1 MSTLLD
7 DIAAATKGKS
17 FKTYKYGFDGIDVPR
32 FDYDDHRHQ
41 ITWKSYGETAYL
53 PKPKNM
59 KPMADTYLEGP
70 SLFSYFLDGSRK
82 AYKVDDMAYRN
93 QVYPIIA
100 GQVGVGCCTREDMEM
115 KPL

>member
-41 ITWKSYGETAYL
+41 ITWESYGETAYIT
-53 PKPKNM
+53 KPKDM
-59 KPMADTYLEGP
+59 KPLADAYLQGP
-70 SLFSYFLDGSRK
+70 PLFSYFLDGSRK
-82 AYKVDDMAYRN
+82 RTKLMIWLIKTV
-93 QVYPIIA
+93 
-100 GQVGVGCCTREDMEM
+100 CTRLLRG
-115 KPL
+115 KLAWVAALVKTWR

>member
-41 ITWKSYGETAYL
+41 ITWESYGETAYIT
-53 PKPKNM
+53 KPK
-59 KPMADTYLEGP
+59 D
-70 SLFSYFLDGSRK
+70 
-82 AYKVDDMAYRN
+82 
-93 QVYPIIA
+93 
-100 GQVGVGCCTREDMEM
+100 M
-115 KPL
+115 KPLADCVELRVRHVTHLMRFFRCGRIAKK

>member
-53 PKPKNM
+53 PKPKM
-59 KPMADTYLEGP
+59 TGLFFLCPLDWVRATGP
-70 SLFSYFLDGSRK
+70 NRAFSSMGFLVS
-82 AYKVDDMAYRN
+82 
-93 QVYPIIA
+93 
-100 GQVGVGCCTREDMEM
+100 TFS
-115 KPL
+115 